1 VTARKPAASPAQK
14 EIAAAKQRA
23 KNAKTPLAKAV
34 TKRVVESMQRTHS
47 GKGAREASAQM
58 RLGVSPVD
66 AGTPR
71 GRAQASQA
79 RKRARG

>member
-34 TKRVVESMQRTHS
+34 TKRVVENLQRTHS
-47 GKGAREASAQM
+47 GEAARESAAQM
-58 RLGVSPVD
+58 RRGVHPV
-66 AGTPR
+66 AVGTPKAAA
-71 GRAQASQA
+71 RAG
-79 RKRARG
+79 KRARG